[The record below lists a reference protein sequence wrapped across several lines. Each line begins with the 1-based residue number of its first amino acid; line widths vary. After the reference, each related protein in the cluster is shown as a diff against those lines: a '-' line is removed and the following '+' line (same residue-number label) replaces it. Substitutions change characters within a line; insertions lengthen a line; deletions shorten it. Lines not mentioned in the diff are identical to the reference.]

1 MKKVVFIQYP
11 VLLFD
16 GRQSIDAAVFSWFYT
31 VEGYLPE
38 QNILKRGKDMKKF
51 LAIVLALTLILSL
64 GVTAFA
70 DDIKV
75 AFSQIGQESDWRT
88 ANTDSI
94 KGTIEGHDGWTLI
107 YDDAQQI
114 QENQIKALR
123 NFITQG
129 VDYILFTG
137 VVETG
142 WDEVLAEVNE
152 AEIPLILIDRMPDCA
167 DKIDYVAAFGGDF
180 VEEGRRQV
188 AWAGEYLKSLGR
200 GDEEVAVAI
209 MEGTTGSGAQ
219 VGRTEGNLAAL
230 EEYPNMK
237 LVAQQSGNFTRT
249 EGQAVMEAWLKSVD
263 KIDVLIVQNDDMGL
277 GAIDAIKAAGLVPGK
292 DIIIVGCDSVK
303 AAFEAIVAGEMNCTV
318 ECTPLYGPFVEK
330 TIEALEAGE
339 TFEKTILHP
348 EEGVYDCVGG
358 IDLGTVTSVLA
369 ADVIDSRVY

>member
-1 MKKVVFIQYP
+1 MSKKFKKEVANMKKI
-11 VLLFD
+11 
-16 GRQSIDAAVFSWFYT
+16 
-31 VEGYLPE
+31 
-38 QNILKRGKDMKKF
+38 
-51 LAIVLALTLILSL
+51 LAIVLTLAMVVALGAS
-64 GVTAFA
+64 AFA
-70 DDIKV
+70 DIKV

-94 KGTIEGHDGWTLI
+94 KGTIEAHEGWELV
-107 YDDAQQI
+107 YDDAQQK

-137 VVETG
+137 VVSTG

-152 AEIPLILIDRMPDCA
+152 AEIPLILVDRMPDCA
-167 DKIDYVAAFGGDF
+167 DKIDYAAAFGGDF

-188 AWAGEYLKSLGR
+188 AWAGEYLKSIGR
-200 GDEEVAVAI
+200 GDEEVCVAI
-209 MEGTTGSGAQ
+209 MEGTTGADAQ

-230 EEYPNMK
+230 AEYPNMK

-249 EGQAVMEAWLKSVD
+249 EGQAVMESWLKSVD

-303 AAFEAIVAGEMNCTV
+303 AAFEAIVAGEMNCT
-318 ECTPLYGPFVEK
+318 E
-330 TIEALEAGE
+330 
-339 TFEKTILHP
+339 
-348 EEGVYDCVGG
+348 
-358 IDLGTVTSVLA
+358 
-369 ADVIDSRVY
+369 